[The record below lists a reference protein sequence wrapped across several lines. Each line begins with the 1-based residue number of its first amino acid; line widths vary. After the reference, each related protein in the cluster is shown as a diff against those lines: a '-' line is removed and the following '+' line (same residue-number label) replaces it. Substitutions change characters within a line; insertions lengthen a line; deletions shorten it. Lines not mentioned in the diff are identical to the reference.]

1 MTYAWEPPISRQES
15 SSSSGLKLIAVIII
29 LLVIIAGG
37 IVAIFNMDILDT
49 SGETS
54 DVRIAVIDS
63 GVNADFTLQNRIVS
77 ARSFVSPLYGYDE
90 TDTSTSDSNPTQGG
104 QSVPHGTIVAS
115 TVIEN
120 SPNAVIVNAKVVA
133 SDGTATS
140 LALIAA
146 IYWAVEE
153 NCSIINLSIGSTPAY
168 GDPMKEAVDY
178 AFSNGIL
185 VVASAGN
192 ENSAG
197 VAGTSISSPSVF
209 PNAIAVAALDQ
220 DGMPAD
226 YSSRGPTGQ
235 RYMKPNIAAAGYAE
249 TSSATYFGTSFAA
262 PRVAAACAELISYSE
277 QNNLRY
283 TPGSIM
289 AALFEGADAYEAPSF
304 VIGAGILNLEGAK
317 NVIASATKI
326 SGLPEITHIHPE
338 ALPLSFERLFLGD
351 SYGFNLLVYNSES
364 LDYDISV
371 NSDNESIF
379 SLESTVRINQTGM
392 VHFEVDIPVESIGI
406 SATIEFHSDVSSASL
421 GIQFAPEEPDA
432 RIAFDI
438 SHTTWE
444 MDTVYGQFKELYM
457 ELTSNQI
464 SVTEIRNSSLNN
476 YDYLSQFD
484 AVFLLDPCVW
494 DVNYTNPS
502 NPNIFSLP
510 YNPEEIEA
518 YEQYYKEGGGLFVTG
533 FANGSTDVESLNA
546 FLSWSGFS
554 IGYESIVGG
563 GDPAIVTNT
572 NAHPVTS
579 GVASFAYSG
588 AAVQFNSSAQSLAD
602 YGAHSLIGAMERT
615 GGGRIIV
622 TGTNYFVDNWAL
634 TGNYGSSSDDI
645 LSLKIALWLTGIL

>member
-1 MTYAWEPPISRQES
+1 MSYAWEPPISRQES
-15 SSSSGLKLIAVIII
+15 GSSSGLKLIAVIII

-37 IVAIFNMDILDT
+37 VIAIFNMDLFDT
-49 SGETS
+49 SEQTG
-54 DVRIAVIDS
+54 DVRVAVVDS
-63 GVNADFTLQNRIVS
+63 GVNADFTIQNRIVA
-77 ARSFVSPLYGYDE
+77 ARSFISPLYGYEE

-153 NCSIINLSIGSTPAY
+153 NCSVINLSIGSTPSY
-168 GDPMKEAVDY
+168 GDPMKEAVDF
-178 AFSNGIL
+178 AFSRGVL

-220 DGMPAD
+220 NGMPAD

-235 RYMKPNIAAAGYAE
+235 RYMKPDIAAAGYAE

-277 QNNLRY
+277 ENDLRY
-283 TPGSIM
+283 TPGSVM
-289 AALFEGADAYEAPSF
+289 AALFQGAEAYDAPSF
-304 VIGAGILNLEGAK
+304 VIGAGILDVDGAR
-317 NVIASATKI
+317 NVIDSATKTA
-326 SGLPEITHIHPE
+326 GLPQITHIHPD

-351 SYGFNLLVYNSES
+351 SYEFNLLVYNSGFSE
-364 LDYDISV
+364 YDVTISS
-371 NSDNESIF
+371 NNESIF
-379 SLESTVRINQTGM
+379 FVEPTVNINQTGTVRFSM
-392 VHFEVDIPVESIGI
+392 EIPVDSNGITASIELESP
-406 SATIEFHSDVSSASL
+406 ASSASL
-421 GIQFAPEEPDA
+421 NIQISPEEPDA

-444 MDTVYGQFKELYM
+444 MDTVYGQFKELYIH
-457 ELTSNQI
+457 LTSNQI
-464 SVTEIRNSSLNN
+464 SVTEIRNSSLNT
-476 YDYLSQFD
+476 YSYLSQFD

-510 YNPEEIEA
+510 YSPQEMEA
-518 YEQYYKEGGGLFVTG
+518 YEEYYRNGGGVFVTG
-533 FANGSTDVESLNA
+533 FSNQSSDVESLND

-554 IGYESIVGG
+554 VGYESVVGG
-563 GDPAIVTNT
+563 GDPAIITNT

-602 YGAHSLIGAMERT
+602 YGVYSLIGAMESA

-622 TGTNYFVDNWAL
+622 TGTNYFIDNWAL
-634 TGNYGSSSDDI
+634 TGNYGSSSDDA
-645 LSLKIALWLTGIL
+645 LSLKIALWLTDLL

>member
-1 MTYAWEPPISRQES
+1 MSYAWEPPISRQQS
-15 SSSSGLKLIAVIII
+15 NSSSGLKLIAVIVI

-37 IVAIFNMDILDT
+37 IIVIFNMNPFGT
-49 SGETS
+49 STETA
-54 DVRIAVIDS
+54 DVRVAVVDS
-63 GVNADFTLQNRIVS
+63 GVNADFTTQNRIVS
-77 ARSFVSPLYGYDE
+77 AKSFISPLYGYDE
-90 TDTSTSDSNPTQGG
+90 TDTSTSDSNPSQGG

-153 NCSIINLSIGSTPAY
+153 NCSVINLSIGSTPSY

-178 AFSNGIL
+178 AFSKGVL

-220 DGMPAD
+220 NGYPAD
-226 YSSRGPTGQ
+226 YSSRGPTAQ
-235 RYMKPNIAAAGYAE
+235 RYMKPDIAAAGYAE

-277 QNNLRY
+277 ANDLLY

-289 AALFEGADAYEAPSF
+289 AALFQGAEPYDAPSF
-304 VIGAGILNLEGAK
+304 VVGSGILDLDGAK
-317 NVIASATKI
+317 SIIDSATRI
-326 SGLPEITHIHPE
+326 SDLPQITHIHPE
-338 ALPLSFERLFLGD
+338 TLPLSFEQLFRGD
-351 SYGFNLLVYNSES
+351 SYEFNLLVYNSDSME
-364 LDYDISV
+364 YEITV

-379 SLESTVRINQTGM
+379 SLDPIVRINQSGIVRFAM
-392 VHFEVDIPVESIGI
+392 EVPLDSTEITATVELD
-406 SATIEFHSDVSSASL
+406 SDVSSASL
-421 GIQFAPEEPDA
+421 DIHISPDEPDA

-444 MDTVYGQFKELYM
+444 MDTVYGQFKELYI

-464 SVTEIRNSSLNN
+464 SVTEIRNSSLNT
-476 YDYLSQFD
+476 YDYLSEFD

-502 NPNIFSLP
+502 NPSIFSLP
-510 YNPEEIEA
+510 YSAQEIEA
-518 YEQYYKEGGGLFVTG
+518 YEQYYRDGGGVFVTG
-533 FANGSTDVESLNA
+533 FSNESTDVDSLNA

-554 IGYESIVGG
+554 IGYETVVGG
-563 GDPAIVTNT
+563 GDPAIITNT
-572 NAHPVTS
+572 NSHPVTS

-602 YGAHSLIGAMERT
+602 YGVHSLIGAMETT

-622 TGTNYFVDNWAL
+622 TGTNYFIDNWAL
-634 TGNYGSSSDDI
+634 TGNYGSSSDDT
-645 LSLKIALWLTGIL
+645 LSLKIALWLSGIL